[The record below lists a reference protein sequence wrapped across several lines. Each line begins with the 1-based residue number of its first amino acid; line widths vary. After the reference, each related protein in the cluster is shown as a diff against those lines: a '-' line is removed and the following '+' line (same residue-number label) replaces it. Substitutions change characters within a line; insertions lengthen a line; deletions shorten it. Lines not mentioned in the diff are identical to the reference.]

1 MIYDPKKPN
10 LFPSNNDVVVVVSGR
25 SVVRFRALI
34 RYVLYI
40 SVVVA
45 IFLIAEALYLNY
57 SPELVQTTGF
67 YCNDDSIR
75 HPFVK
80 SHLTM
85 KGVFALAL
93 IPSFFAILL
102 TETLRLYRN
111 NDPDVYVP
119 CEDGLSKS
127 SKLITRVILFYSY
140 LFTAVTLD
148 VVALFIC
155 KFLVGRL
162 RPHFIAVCQP
172 DVGFERC
179 NTSTYI
185 TDYRCTN
192 DNQKLIANARM
203 SFFSG
208 HSSLIATSTTFLILY
223 FQTRL
228 QGQLKARWIV
238 AVLYTIMIV
247 FTLWI
252 GYSRILDY
260 KHHPTDVIVGFLVG
274 VSISIVVSICV
285 GLNSLSSL
293 ETWRKRSAEILKIT
307 PASLS

>member
-10 LFPSNNDVVVVVSGR
+10 LFPLNSEVVMVSGR
-25 SVVRFRALI
+25 TFVRFRALI
-34 RYVLYI
+34 RYVLYMFI
-40 SVVVA
+40 VVG
-45 IFLIAEALYLNY
+45 IFLIAEASYLNY
-57 SPELVQTTGF
+57 SPQLVQTTGF

-111 NDPDVYVP
+111 NDLDLYVP
-119 CEDGLSKS
+119 CEDGLSKF
-127 SKLITRVILFYSY
+127 SKLIARVVLFYSY

-148 VVALFIC
+148 VVALFVC

-179 NTSTYI
+179 NTSIYI

-208 HSSLIATSTTFLILY
+208 HSSLIATATTFLILY
-223 FQTRL
+223 FETRL
-228 QGQLKARWIV
+228 QGQLKSRWFV
-238 AVLYTIMIV
+238 VLLYTVMIF

-260 KHHPTDVIVGFLVG
+260 KHHPTDVIVGFAVG
-274 VSISIVVSICV
+274 VSISIVVSVCV
-285 GLNSLSSL
+285 KLNLLTSLKM
-293 ETWRKRSAEILKIT
+293 WRKRSAEILKIA
-307 PASLS
+307 PVSLS